1 MTQNNVHPSAR
12 RVPGLR
18 FRMGGSL
25 GHLIPRPTVARPR
38 PFIPTIIITPA
49 QIIVPA
55 SVPLSSVV
63 IPAGM
68 ASVPVTIAPVVP
80 PIVSAPVAPTVP
92 AVVAPVPGP
101 STGSVG

>member
-1 MTQNNVHPSAR
+1 MTQNNVHPSAYC
-12 RVPGLR
+12 VPGLR
-18 FRMGGSL
+18 FRMGSSL

-63 IPAGM
+63 IPASM

-80 PIVSAPVAPTVP
+80 PVSAPVAPIVP
-92 AVVAPVPGP
+92 TIVAPVPGP